1 MEPAELD
8 ALEALPL
15 ATRLVRPERLVVRDL
30 SEMDRATSLGGPLNY
45 AWFELLLH
53 AAAKPI
59 WERGGRG
66 AFRRLYVRFRD
77 GAEPKDLRRVL
88 HEEVHP
94 EFARVIDE
102 WPR

>member
-59 WERGGRG
+59 WERGVGRRSADSTYASG
-66 AFRRLYVRFRD
+66 IAPSGTTSGGSSTRRYTPSSL
-77 GAEPKDLRRVL
+77 G
-88 HEEVHP
+88 
-94 EFARVIDE
+94 
-102 WPR
+102 